1 MGMAT
6 CGSDI
11 ERNAVMAAL
20 PPSPEVLDDALLREI
35 AAQGGVRRFPA
46 RAILINEGDDSDS
59 LFILLSGR
67 VKVYSSN
74 PDGKEIVI
82 ATHGPGEYVGELTL
96 YGGLRS
102 ASVMTLEPTTCSVVN
117 GANLRRFI
125 DTHPDFAHHLV
136 RKLIW
141 RVRQATDS
149 VKSLALQDVY
159 ERVVRFFY
167 EASEDLDGPDGPD
180 GQRVVRERLTQQ
192 QIAERVGSSREMV
205 SRILKD
211 LTAGG
216 YVSMERGR
224 VVLHRKPPAAW

>member
-1 MGMAT
+1 MPA
-6 CGSDI
+6 
-11 ERNAVMAAL
+11 
-20 PPSPEVLDDALLREI
+20 PPASPEVLGDALLRQI
-35 AAQGGVRRFPA
+35 AAEGGVRRYPA
-46 RAILINEGDDSDS
+46 NTILINEGDDSDS

-82 ATHGPGEYVGELTL
+82 VTHGPGEYVGELAL
-96 YGGLRS
+96 DGGLRS
-102 ASVMTLEPTTCSVVN
+102 ASVMTLEATTCSVVN
-117 GANLRRFI
+117 GGNLRLFI
-125 DTHPDFAHHLV
+125 DAHPDFAYHLI

-159 ERVVRFFY
+159 SRVVRFLY
-167 EASEDLDGPDGPD
+167 EASDEVDGD
-180 GQRVVRERLTQQ
+180 RLVRDRLTQQ
-192 QIAERVGSSREMV
+192 EIADRVGSSREMV

-216 YVSMERGR
+216 YVSKLGGR
-224 VVLHRKPPAAW
+224 VALHKKPPAAW